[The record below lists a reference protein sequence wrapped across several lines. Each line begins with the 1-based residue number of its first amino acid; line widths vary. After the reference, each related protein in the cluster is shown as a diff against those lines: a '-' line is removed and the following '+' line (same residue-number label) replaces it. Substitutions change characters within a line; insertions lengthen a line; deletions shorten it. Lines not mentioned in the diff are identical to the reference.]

1 MKLSSRFVLDTLFVI
16 AAGFL
21 AVATMAWSI
30 GVAHWV
36 AFAVSVGVLVLAGL
50 SAVLVPTRARKLGH
64 GVIGLVAVWSIIAAL
79 VFSGTALTWLGFGG
93 RHRPRGAGAG
103 RPDRA
108 RGHHRERRAPARGA
122 RRHHRRGAARRLTA
136 YLLPA

>member
-1 MKLSSRFVLDTLFVI
+1 MKLSSRFVLDNLFVI

-21 AVATMAWSI
+21 AVATMTWSI

-64 GVIGLVAVWSIIAAL
+64 GVIGLAAVWSIIAAL
-79 VFSGTALTWLGFGG
+79 VFSGTALTWLVFADAIALGVL
-93 RHRPRGAGAG
+93 ALA
-103 RPDRA
+103 D
-108 RGHHRERRAPARGA
+108 
-122 RRHHRRGAARRLTA
+122 LTA
-136 YLLPA
+136 HEATTENVVHQLEVLDGTTAEERLAA